1 MPWMETDAMSQR
13 IRFVRL
19 VIGEGV
25 SIREAS
31 RRFGV
36 SAKTGH
42 KWLARFRASF
52 EVACLADRSRRPHQ
66 SPEQIDSEVE
76 QRIVALRKRHGWGG
90 RKLQTL
96 LAREGVMV
104 SARTVDRVIRRQG
117 LTRLRAVMG
126 RAVRRFERAQPNEL
140 WQIDFKG
147 QYWLEPRGALFPL
160 SVLDDHSRYAVSL
173 SSLRGTAGTPVWQA
187 LELSFDEY
195 GLPDAVLIDH
205 GTPWYSTSNQSGLT
219 WLSVRLLKQDIRLLL
234 SGVRHPQT
242 QGKVERFHQTLDQTL
257 RHWGRGDS
265 FEALAAQL
273 RRFRREYNELRPHEA
288 LSLKTPAECYQPSAR
303 RYVPHGRPWEYEE
316 GEVRRLNPAGALRY
330 RGVQYFVSE
339 ALAGEQVSCLDMGDQ
354 LVIQFHRMYVRQ
366 IDLVGRRTYPLLIAV
381 DEPGFWPS
389 PGPGEGQDP
398 VD

>member
-1 MPWMETDAMSQR
+1 MPWLETDAMSQR

-19 VIGEGV
+19 VMGEGV
-25 SIREAS
+25 SVREAS

-76 QRIVALRKRHGWGG
+76 QRIVALRQRHGWGG

-96 LAREGVMV
+96 LAREGVAV

-173 SSLRGTAGTPVWQA
+173 TSLPGTAGTPVWQA

-195 GLPDAVLIDH
+195 GLPDAV
-205 GTPWYSTSNQSGLT
+205 Q
-219 WLSVRLLKQDIRLLL
+219 
-234 SGVRHPQT
+234 
-242 QGKVERFHQTLDQTL
+242 
-257 RHWGRGDS
+257 
-265 FEALAAQL
+265 
-273 RRFRREYNELRPHEA
+273 ELRPFERAVVH
-288 LSLKTPAECYQPSAR
+288 R
-303 RYVPHGRPWEYEE
+303 GRQTEPMFDQ
-316 GEVRRLNPAGALRY
+316 R
-330 RGVQYFVSE
+330 
-339 ALAGEQVSCLDMGDQ
+339 ALAGRVALVHRADLRHGDMRLVDDQQEVIREEVEQ
-354 LVIQFHRMYVRQ
+354 RVR
-366 IDLVGRRTYPLLIAV
+366 RRTGCAV
-381 DEPGFWPS
+381 VEMPRI
-389 PGPGEGQDP
+389 
-398 VD
+398 VLHA